1 MDDFATKT
9 KNAFKWSS
17 ITEII
22 TRLIAPITNMILARI
37 LLPEAFG
44 MLTAILMI
52 IAFAEVFVESG
63 FQKFLI
69 QHEFLNHEEENNY
82 LCVAFWANLFFS
94 LFIWILIILFR
105 NQFASLIGNDS
116 LGIPLSITGIVIPI

>member
-9 KNAFKWSS
+9 KSAFKWSS
-17 ITEII
+17 ITEIV

-69 QHEFLNHEEENNY
+69 QHEIHTMED
-82 LCVAFWANLFFS
+82 CVN
-94 LFIWILIILFR
+94 
-105 NQFASLIGNDS
+105 
-116 LGIPLSITGIVIPI
+116 P